1 MNAVVTPAGAT
12 SSPPASPPV
21 DPTAA
26 TPPVSDEAVKQA
38 AINDPASA
46 TADMTTEGYKRRA
59 QYSFGMAFFCVIA
72 AAFMGFLKTG
82 ELATQVATSLIGLA
96 ELVTVTF
103 LSVSVVDRSGLLTHL
118 GGRIRYGAP
127 PSQPPQ

>member
-12 SSPPASPPV
+12 SSPPASPSI

-26 TPPVSDEAVKQA
+26 TTPVSDEAVKQA
-38 AINDPASA
+38 AVNDPASA
-46 TADMTTEGYKRRA
+46 TSDTTAEGYKRRA
-59 QYSFGMAFFCVIA
+59 QYSFGMGFFCVIA
-72 AAFMGFLKTG
+72 ATAIAFSKTG
-82 ELATQVATSLIGLA
+82 ELATQVANALVGLA
-96 ELVTVTF
+96 ELVTITF
-103 LSVSVVDRSGLLTHL
+103 LSVSMVDRSGLLTHI